1 LGGKLKK
8 YMEENR
14 SKAEKMFNEG
24 KLFEA
29 LEVLSQTLKT
39 NTSDIE
45 CLLFRAKVYYRLQKW
60 GEALND
66 LNVVLEV
73 DPENRAA
80 KNYKSMVM
88 DIISFWNK
96 DSFNP

>member
-1 LGGKLKK
+1 
-8 YMEENR
+8 MEENR
-14 SKAEKMFNEG
+14 SKAEKLFDEG
-24 KLFEA
+24 KLIE
-29 LEVLSQTLKT
+29 TLDELAEMLKI

-45 CLLFRAKVYYRLQKW
+45 SLLLRAKVYYRLQKW

-66 LNVVLEV
+66 LNFILAVA
-73 DPENRAA
+73 PENVAA